1 VQDSSRE
8 PVGRIRFELHNKRSK
23 SGIMHVADFLNFE
36 RNLTVGSGDHEGMNN
51 QSDRLQTGIPGLD
64 TILGG
69 GVFHGGIYII
79 QGQAGAG
86 KTILGNQICFAHAAS
101 GRRSLYITL
110 LAESHSR
117 MIGHMQR
124 MDFFDQ
130 SAIPDRVSF
139 IGAFKILDDDGLRG
153 LLDVVRREVRARQI
167 KTLVLDG
174 LITVREKASSDLELK
189 KFIHELQAQGAFTDC
204 TMFLLTSAFDS
215 QKSSPEHT
223 MVDGL
228 IELQTSLHGR
238 RAERELQV
246 HKLRGGWFMGG
257 RHSYRIGDSGIS
269 AFPRTEA
276 MLETPSVWDSADGP
290 KVSTGIAGLDKMMG
304 GGVDQHSVS
313 VVLGPAGSGKTTAG
327 LQFLLGGP
335 VGEPVMHFGFHE
347 NPMALT
353 IKARALKLPIDA
365 RKDAVHLLWRPQ
377 TEAILDEVVKELL
390 STLKQHGIRRLVI
403 DGIEGFAK
411 LTDEVKRI
419 TAFLSALCNE
429 LRAQGVTTLATAET
443 DHIGV
448 IPGQPLAGV
457 TPTGLSPVAEN
468 IVALRLAALRSETH
482 RLITVLKARDS
493 KIDMRMRRFE
503 IVEGGI
509 ALDDDFARAESILR
523 DITFQSDQS
532 RLPSADPR
540 LTGE

>member
-1 VQDSSRE
+1 MTS
-8 PVGRIRFELHNKRSK
+8 
-23 SGIMHVADFLNFE
+23 
-36 RNLTVGSGDHEGMNN
+36 
-51 QSDRLQTGIPGLD
+51 QSDRLPTGVAGLD

-79 QGQAGAG
+79 QGAPGAG
-86 KTILGNQICFAHAAS
+86 KTILGNQICFAHAAT
-101 GRRSLYITL
+101 GRRALYITL

-124 MDFFDQ
+124 LEFFDQ
-130 SAIPDRVSF
+130 GAIPDRVSF

-174 LITVREKASSDLELK
+174 LITVHEKASSDLELK
-189 KFIHELQAQGAFTDC
+189 KFIHELQAQAAFTDC
-204 TMFLLTSAFDS
+204 TMFLLTSAFDG
-215 QKSSPEHT
+215 QKFPPEHT

-238 RAERELQV
+238 RAEREMQV

-257 RHSYRIGDSGIS
+257 RHSYRITDGGIA

-276 MLETPSVWDSADGP
+276 VLATPSVWDNADGP
-290 KVSTGIAGLDKMMG
+290 KVSIGIAGVDRMLG

-313 VVLGPAGSGKTTAG
+313 VVMGPAGSGKTTAG
-327 LQFLLGGP
+327 LQFLFGGAP
-335 VGEPVMHFGFHE
+335 EEPAIHFGFHE
-347 NPMALT
+347 SPMALT
-353 IKARALKLPIDA
+353 LKARALKLPIDA
-365 RKDAVHLLWRPQ
+365 RKDRLHLMWRPQ
-377 TEAILDEVVKELL
+377 TEAILDEVTRELL
-390 STLKQHGIRRLVI
+390 SSLKQFGARRLVI

-411 LTDEVKRI
+411 LTDEKKRV

-429 LRAQGVTTLATAET
+429 LRAQGITTLVTAET

-457 TPTGLSPVAEN
+457 APTGLSPVAEN
-468 IVALRLAALRSETH
+468 IIALRLAPLRSETH
-482 RLITVLKARDS
+482 RLMTVLKARDS
-493 KIDMRMRRFE
+493 RTDMRMRRFE
-503 IVEGGI
+503 IVDGGI
-509 ALDDDFARAESILR
+509 TLDEDHGRAESILR
-523 DITFQSDQS
+523 DIAHQNGNPQ
-532 RLPSADPR
+532 LPSADPR